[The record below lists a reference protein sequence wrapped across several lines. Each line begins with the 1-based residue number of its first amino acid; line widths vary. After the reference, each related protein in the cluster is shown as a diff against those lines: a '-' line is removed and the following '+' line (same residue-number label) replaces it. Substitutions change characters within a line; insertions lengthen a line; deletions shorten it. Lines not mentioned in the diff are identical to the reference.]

1 MKILIHGCLHWAM
14 KQDLIRLWPWEYKTS
29 FFNSAL
35 WKIRCCLNPKAKP
48 YIRPNDSLDFS
59 CIFPIFINCGLRNGF
74 ITSRL
79 QHREIMPKYKTF
91 ISLGRIILH
100 TIVKTKIF
108 ENLIKIQNKTVLIIH
123 SFLNKLTFVWLPSP
137 LKWYLWLFFGK

>member
-1 MKILIHGCLHWAM
+1 M

-108 ENLIKIQNKTVLIIH
+108 DKNAEQNCVH
-123 SFLNKLTFVWLPSP
+123 NSFVSEQTTFFMASVPTKVVFVVIFW
-137 LKWYLWLFFGK
+137 